1 MDGRGEGTAKKSIG
15 HPTHQL
21 VQLRKKGLKLHFG
34 LNQLMG
40 IKNNSI
46 VVLAAACCCEK
57 QQQMQPPSKVKTPL
71 LLKSLKKKNINH
83 KKS

>member
-1 MDGRGEGTAKKSIG
+1 VGEGTATKSIG
-15 HPTHQL
+15 YPTHQL

-34 LNQLMG
+34 LNQLLG

-46 VVLAAACCCEK
+46 VVLAAACCCCCEK